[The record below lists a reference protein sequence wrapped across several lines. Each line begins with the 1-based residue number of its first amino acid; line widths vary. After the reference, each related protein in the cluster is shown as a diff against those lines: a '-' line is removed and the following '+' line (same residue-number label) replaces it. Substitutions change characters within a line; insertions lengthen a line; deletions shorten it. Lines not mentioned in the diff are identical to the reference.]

1 MASCAVA
8 VGLLLLVAFGR
19 WLDVR
24 NERLLRDDRT
34 WNQLTEAEQL
44 ARVLQRVK

>member
-8 VGLLLLVAFGR
+8 VGLLSLVALGR
-19 WLDVR
+19 WLDAR
-24 NERLLRDDRT
+24 NEKLLEDDRT